1 MAFGGTLTRTFAQ
14 HSCSI
19 PLVMLHLDK
28 QFFQILHEQ
37 IEAGRDRDLIA
48 QLGELRAADIAE
60 VLENLRID
68 DANYLY
74 RLLEN
79 DSKADVLMELD
90 EEKRTELLSGMT
102 AGEIAEEVLE
112 NLDSDDAADV
122 MSELPESKAE
132 EVIQLLDDIEQ
143 ASDIRDLL
151 NYEEGTA
158 GAMMAKELVKVQ
170 AEWTVNRAIREI
182 RRQAEE
188 LEQVYTV
195 YVVDPLGKLTGRLSL
210 KHLLLNAESTRT
222 KIEEIQET
230 EDIITIGDLE
240 SSEKATKLMER
251 YDLVALPVVNHE
263 HELVGRITID
273 DAVDVML
280 EDAERDYQLASGI
293 SEDVESR
300 DSVLTLTR
308 ARLPWLL
315 IGLVGGIG
323 GAYVIGAFDI
333 QKNAEMALFIPLIA
347 AMGGNVGVQSAAIV
361 VQGLASSNMG
371 TQNMVSRLYK
381 ELGVGII
388 NGLICGLLILGSS
401 FLLGFGTAL
410 SITVSVSLIFVI
422 IFAALFGTF
431 VPLMLNRYRIDPALA
446 TGPFITTVNDIIG
459 LMIYFAVGTLI
470 VGMI

>member
-1 MAFGGTLTRTFAQ
+1 
-14 HSCSI
+14 
-19 PLVMLHLDK
+19 MLHLDK

-79 DSKADVLMELD
+79 DIKADVLMELD

-222 KIEEIQET
+222 KIQEIQET

-315 IGLVGGIG
+315 IGMVGGIG

>member
-1 MAFGGTLTRTFAQ
+1 
-14 HSCSI
+14 
-19 PLVMLHLDK
+19 MLHLDK

-222 KIEEIQET
+222 KIQEIQET

-273 DAVDVML
+273 DAVDMML

>member
-1 MAFGGTLTRTFAQ
+1 
-14 HSCSI
+14 
-19 PLVMLHLDK
+19 MLHLDK

-79 DSKADVLMELD
+79 DIKADVLMELD

-122 MSELPESKAE
+122 MSELPKSKAE

-188 LEQVYTV
+188 LEQVYTI
-195 YVVDPLGKLTGRLSL
+195 YVVDPEGRLTGRLSL

-222 KIEEIQET
+222 KINEIQET
-230 EDIITIGDLE
+230 ADIITIQVHE

-251 YDLVALPVVNHE
+251 YDLVALRCYD
-263 HELVGRITID
+263 L
-273 DAVDVML
+273 
-280 EDAERDYQLASGI
+280 
-293 SEDVESR
+293 
-300 DSVLTLTR
+300 LT
-308 ARLPWLL
+308 PNGYLL
-315 IGLVGGIG
+315 QPPKG
-323 GAYVIGAFDI
+323 
-333 QKNAEMALFIPLIA
+333 
-347 AMGGNVGVQSAAIV
+347 
-361 VQGLASSNMG
+361 
-371 TQNMVSRLYK
+371 
-381 ELGVGII
+381 
-388 NGLICGLLILGSS
+388 
-401 FLLGFGTAL
+401 
-410 SITVSVSLIFVI
+410 
-422 IFAALFGTF
+422 
-431 VPLMLNRYRIDPALA
+431 
-446 TGPFITTVNDIIG
+446 
-459 LMIYFAVGTLI
+459 
-470 VGMI
+470 

>member
-1 MAFGGTLTRTFAQ
+1 
-14 HSCSI
+14 
-19 PLVMLHLDK
+19 MLHLDK

-60 VLENLRID
+60 VVENLRID

-79 DSKADVLMELD
+79 DIKADVLMELD

-122 MSELPESKAE
+122 MSELPKSKAE

-222 KIEEIQET
+222 KIQEIQET

-315 IGLVGGIG
+315 IGMVGGIG

>member
-1 MAFGGTLTRTFAQ
+1 
-14 HSCSI
+14 
-19 PLVMLHLDK
+19 MLHLDK

-48 QLGELRAADIAE
+48 RLGELRAADIAE
-60 VLENLRID
+60 VLNNLRID
-68 DANYLY
+68 DSNYLY

-79 DSKADVLMELD
+79 EFKADVLMELD
-90 EEKRTELLSGMT
+90 DEKRSELLSGMT
-102 AGEIAEEVLE
+102 AGEIAEEILE

-132 EVIQLLDDIEQ
+132 EVIQMLEDNDQ

-222 KIEEIQET
+222 QIQEIQET
-230 EDIITIGDLE
+230 EDIITIGVFE

-251 YDLVALPVVNHE
+251 YDLVALPVVNLE

-315 IGLVGGIG
+315 IGMVGGIG

-361 VQGLASSNMG
+361 VQDLASSNMG
-371 TQNMVSRLYK
+371 TQNMFSRLYK

-388 NGLICGLLILGSS
+388 NGLICGLLILVSS
-401 FLLGFGTAL
+401 MLLGFGTAL
-410 SITVSVSLIFVI
+410 SITVSISLICVI

>member
-1 MAFGGTLTRTFAQ
+1 
-14 HSCSI
+14 
-19 PLVMLHLDK
+19 MLHLNK
-28 QFFQILHEQ
+28 HFFQILHEQ
-37 IEAGRDRDLIA
+37 IEAGLDRELLLH
-48 QLGELRAADIAE
+48 LGEFRAADIAE
-60 VLENLRID
+60 VIENLRIE
-68 DANYLY
+68 DANYVY

-79 DSKADVLMELD
+79 ELKADVLIELD
-90 EEKRTELLSGMT
+90 EEKRSELLSSMT
-102 AGEIAEEVLE
+102 VGEIAEEVLE

-122 MSELPESKAE
+122 MGELPESKAE
-132 EVIQLLDDIEQ
+132 EVIQMLEDNEQ

-195 YVVDPLGKLTGRLSL
+195 YVVDPNDKLTGRLSL
-210 KHLLLNAESTRT
+210 KHLLLNAQSTRT
-222 KIEEIQET
+222 KINEIQET
-230 EDIITIGDLE
+230 KDIITIAADE
-240 SSEKATKLMER
+240 PSEKATKLMER
-251 YDLVALPVVNHE
+251 YDLVALPVVGEDN
-263 HELVGRITID
+263 ELVGRITID
-273 DAVDVML
+273 DAVDAML

-300 DSVLTLTR
+300 DSILTLTR

-333 QKNAEMALFIPLIA
+333 QKNAQMALFIPLIA

-361 VQGLASSNMG
+361 VQGLASSNVG
-371 TQNMVSRLYK
+371 TQNMFARLSK

-388 NGLICGLLILGSS
+388 NGLICGILILSS
-401 FLLGFGTAL
+401 SLMLGFGTSL
-410 SITVSVSLIFVI
+410 CITVSISLICVI

-431 VPLMLNRYRIDPALA
+431 VPLMLDRYKIDPALA

>member
-1 MAFGGTLTRTFAQ
+1 
-14 HSCSI
+14 
-19 PLVMLHLDK
+19 MLHLDK

-222 KIEEIQET
+222 KIQEIQET

-263 HELVGRITID
+263 HTLVGRITID

-315 IGLVGGIG
+315 IGMVGGIG

-459 LMIYFAVGTLI
+459 LMIYFAIGTLI

>member
-1 MAFGGTLTRTFAQ
+1 
-14 HSCSI
+14 
-19 PLVMLHLDK
+19 MLHLDK

-79 DSKADVLMELD
+79 DIKADVLMELD

-122 MSELPESKAE
+122 MSELPKSKAE

-222 KIEEIQET
+222 KIQEIQET

-315 IGLVGGIG
+315 IGMVGGIG

>member
-1 MAFGGTLTRTFAQ
+1 
-14 HSCSI
+14 
-19 PLVMLHLDK
+19 MLHLDK

-37 IEAGRDRDLIA
+37 IEAGRDRDLIG

-79 DSKADVLMELD
+79 DIKADVLMELD

-222 KIEEIQET
+222 KIQEIQET

>member
-1 MAFGGTLTRTFAQ
+1 
-14 HSCSI
+14 
-19 PLVMLHLDK
+19 MLHLDK

-37 IEAGRDRDLIA
+37 IEAGLDRDLLA
-48 QLGELRAADIAE
+48 QLVEFRAADIAE
-60 VLENLRID
+60 VIENLRVE
-68 DANYLY
+68 DAHYLY

-79 DSKADVLMELD
+79 ELKADVLIALD
-90 EEKRTELLSGMT
+90 EENRHELLSGMT

-112 NLDSDDAADV
+112 NLDSDDAADI

-132 EVIQLLDDIEQ
+132 EVIQMLEDNKQ

-188 LEQVYTV
+188 LEQVYTI
-195 YVVDPLGKLTGRLSL
+195 YVVDPEGRLTGRLSL

-222 KIEEIQET
+222 KINEIQET
-230 EDIITIGDLE
+230 ADIITIQVHE

-263 HELVGRITID
+263 HELIGRITID
-273 DAVDVML
+273 DAVDAMI

-300 DSVLTLTR
+300 DSVWTLTR

-371 TQNMVSRLYK
+371 TQNMLSRLSK

-388 NGLICGLLILGSS
+388 NGLICGLLILASS
-401 FLLGFGTAL
+401 LLLGFGTSL
-410 SITVSVSLIFVI
+410 SITVSLSLICVI

-431 VPLMLNRYRIDPALA
+431 VPLMLNRYKIDPALA

>member
-1 MAFGGTLTRTFAQ
+1 
-14 HSCSI
+14 
-19 PLVMLHLDK
+19 MLHLDK

-79 DSKADVLMELD
+79 DIKADVLMELD

-122 MSELPESKAE
+122 MSELPKSKAE

-273 DAVDVML
+273 DAVDMML

-333 QKNAEMALFIPLIA
+333 EKNAEMALFIPLIA

>member
-1 MAFGGTLTRTFAQ
+1 
-14 HSCSI
+14 
-19 PLVMLHLDK
+19 MLHLDK

-79 DSKADVLMELD
+79 DIKADVLMELD

-122 MSELPESKAE
+122 MSELPKSKAE
-132 EVIQLLDDIEQ
+132 EVIQLLDDFKQ

-222 KIEEIQET
+222 KIQEIQET

-315 IGLVGGIG
+315 IGMVGGIG

>member
-1 MAFGGTLTRTFAQ
+1 
-14 HSCSI
+14 
-19 PLVMLHLDK
+19 MLHLDK

-222 KIEEIQET
+222 KIQEIQET

-263 HELVGRITID
+263 HTLVGRITID

-315 IGLVGGIG
+315 IGMVGGIG

>member
-1 MAFGGTLTRTFAQ
+1 
-14 HSCSI
+14 
-19 PLVMLHLDK
+19 MLHLNK
-28 QFFQILHEQ
+28 HFFQILHEQ
-37 IEAGRDRDLIA
+37 IEAGLDRDLLT
-48 QLGELRAADIAE
+48 QFGEFRAADIAE
-60 VLENLRID
+60 VLENLRIE
-68 DANYLY
+68 DANYVY

-79 DSKADVLMELD
+79 ELKADVLVELD
-90 EEKRTELLSGMT
+90 EEKRAELLSSMT

-132 EVIQLLDDIEQ
+132 EVIQMLEDNEQ

-195 YVVDPLGKLTGRLSL
+195 YVVDPDDKLTGRLSL
-210 KHLLLNAESTRT
+210 KHLLLSAESTRT
-222 KIEEIQET
+222 KINEIQET
-230 EDIITIGDLE
+230 KDIITITVNE

-251 YDLVALPVVNHE
+251 YDLVALPVVSENNQ
-263 HELVGRITID
+263 LIGRITID
-273 DAVDVML
+273 DAVDAMI

-300 DSVLTLTR
+300 DSVWTLTR

-371 TQNMVSRLYK
+371 TQNMFSRLSK
-381 ELGVGII
+381 ELGVGLI
-388 NGLICGLLILGSS
+388 NGFICGLLILSAS
-401 FLLGFGTAL
+401 LLLGFGTSL
-410 SITVSVSLIFVI
+410 SITVSVSLICVI

-431 VPLMLNRYRIDPALA
+431 VPLMLDRYKIDPALA